1 LRLPPLPSPQA
12 FPERF
17 RFGRGCSPSEGTWT
31 ARLSSSISAK
41 AERIVALG
49 EEHIR
54 KQKKLLM
61 ELERD
66 NHPTETARE
75 LLRNYERMQVTHV
88 EHRDIIKRELAA
100 VQSGSL

>member
-1 LRLPPLPSPQA
+1 MDRQTVERHLR
-12 FPERF
+12 E
-17 RFGRGCSPSEGTWT
+17 
-31 ARLSSSISAK
+31 

-54 KQKKLLM
+54 KQKKLLA

-75 LLRNYERMQVTHV
+75 ILHNYENVQVTHV

-100 VQSGSL
+100 VQPG